1 MTHQKTDLFHRHPSG
16 KAFLLSKTDAKPDN
30 DTAQTISPPGS
41 EKVLEVFPDLLA
53 GKDFIE
59 KAVTR
64 LKPSDKFDAM
74 VIKIDKMID
83 NRDKTDHDSEIKRWL
98 DVAKIID
105 SLCRR
110 EDGIWGRLDQGTLG
124 CFFTAKN
131 QTAPLKL
138 AEKIK
143 NSLAESNQGTV
154 SIGMASYPTL
164 SFKKEEILDNAV
176 KALDHAAFFGPASIV
191 AFDAVSLNISGDNL
205 YQHGDIDGAVREY
218 KTAMLLDPSDINI
231 RNSLGVCYG
240 ILGDYAKALKEFKQA
255 LTLNPDEVMVLY
267 NIGLVNMLTGK
278 TQKALEYFL
287 EADGKKEDDI
297 FEVAFQI
304 GKVYLTLENP
314 KDAKE
319 YLEKAAALNAESG
332 PALRALGEC
341 FSALNMTDQAIFAY
355 KKAIRQNPN
364 DAQSLSALGY
374 LFDLLGENPEITT
387 IFCQQSV
394 DISPETGLFRHRLG
408 SLYLK
413 RNQLEDAL
421 AQFEKAHQLGY
432 NSRDSIKKIKK
443 LMKEAE

>member
-1 MTHQKTDLFHRHPSG
+1 MTHQKTDLFRRHPSG
-16 KAFLLSKTDAKPDN
+16 KSFLLYKTDAKPDK
-30 DTAQTISPPGS
+30 AASPGISPSGS
-41 EKVLEVFPDLLA
+41 ERIRNVFPDLLS

-59 KAVTR
+59 SAAAR
-64 LKPSDKFDAM
+64 FNSSENFDAM
-74 VIKIDKMID
+74 VIKIDNTSD
-83 NRDKTDHDSEIKRWL
+83 SGDKTDPNGEIEQWL

-105 SLCRR
+105 DICRK
-110 EDGIWGRLDQGTLG
+110 EGGIWGRLDKGMFG
-124 CFFTAKN
+124 CIFIPKN
-131 QTAPLKL
+131 QTTSLKI

-143 NSLAESNQGTV
+143 NSLAESSRETV
-154 SIGMASYPTL
+154 SIGIASYPTL
-164 SFKKEEILDNAV
+164 DFKKEGILDNAA

-218 KTAMLLDPSDINI
+218 KTAVKLDPSDINI
-231 RNSLGVCYG
+231 HNSLGVCYG
-240 ILGDYAKALKEFKQA
+240 ISGSYPKALKEFKEA
-255 LTLNPDEVMVLY
+255 LKLDPNDVMVLY
-267 NIGLVNMLTGK
+267 NIGLVKMLTGK
-278 TQKALEYFL
+278 PKKALEYFL
-287 EADGKKEDDI
+287 EADRKKEDDI

-304 GKVYLTLENP
+304 GRVYLDMGDP
-314 KDAKE
+314 DSAKE
-319 YLEKAAALNAESG
+319 FLEKAVALNPESG
-332 PALRALGEC
+332 QAMRSLGEC
-341 FSALNMTDQAIFAY
+341 CGALNMTDKAIFAY

-394 DISPETGLFRHRLG
+394 DISPENGLFRHRLG

-421 AQFEKAHQLGY
+421 VQFEKAHSLGY
-432 NSRDSIKKIKK
+432 NSRDAIKKIKK